1 MPDHYLNDSFD
12 LAGFCVGATE
22 RENLLNKNC
31 VRNGD
36 QVIAVA
42 SSGIHSNGYS
52 LVRKIIETRSIDIFK
67 KTDFDKKKRS
77 QNYS

>member
-1 MPDHYLNDSFD
+1 MLFRSD
-12 LAGFCVGATE
+12 LAGFCVGAAE
-22 RENLLNKNC
+22 RENLLDKNC
-31 VRNGD
+31 VNHGD

-67 KTDFDKKKRS
+67 KTDFKK
-77 QNYS
+77 N